1 MKKLLE
7 RFPIRS
13 PDTAFRTVDSNAVII
28 ELSNSLIN
36 VLNPVGSRIWEIAD
50 GSRRLGEIIDGIL
63 SEFDVKQEQAEKDVI
78 EFVQGLASK
87 QLILLYDT
95 SAPINRDVSTGEGEM
110 KIVRSSAIDCAL
122 GDKSPNLERNPYEK
136 PMIIYRSKMETRAG
150 FCSEGTGTNKQSDTM
165 GCTAIWS

>member
-1 MKKLLE
+1 MKELLGK
-7 RFPIRS
+7 FPIRS
-13 PDTAFRTVDSNAVII
+13 PDTAFSTVDRNAVII

-36 VLNPVGSRIWEIAD
+36 VLNPVGSRIWELAD
-50 GSRRLGEIIDGIL
+50 GSGRLGEIIDGIL
-63 SEFDVKQEQAEKDVI
+63 SEFDVKQEQAEKDAI

-95 SAPINRDVSTGEGEM
+95 SAPINRDVSTGEGDQ
-110 KIVRSSAIDCAL
+110 K
-122 GDKSPNLERNPYEK
+122 NLPLCGTYEK

>member
-1 MKKLLE
+1 MKGLLE

-36 VLNPVGSRIWEIAD
+36 VLNPVGSRIWELAD
-50 GSRRLGEIIDGIL
+50 GSGRLGEIIDGIL
-63 SEFDVKQEQAEKDVI
+63 SEFDVKQEQAEKDAI

-110 KIVRSSAIDCAL
+110 KITTS
-122 GDKSPNLERNPYEK
+122 KKNLPLCGTYEK

-150 FCSEGTGTNKQSDTM
+150 FCSEGTGTNKQSTGG